1 MDRTGGSGRVDVVT
15 FAEGGGGGIVNKL
28 SAKGL

>member
-1 MDRTGGSGRVDVVT
+1 MDLTGGSGRVDAVT
-15 FAEGGGGGIVNKL
+15 FAEGGGGIANKL